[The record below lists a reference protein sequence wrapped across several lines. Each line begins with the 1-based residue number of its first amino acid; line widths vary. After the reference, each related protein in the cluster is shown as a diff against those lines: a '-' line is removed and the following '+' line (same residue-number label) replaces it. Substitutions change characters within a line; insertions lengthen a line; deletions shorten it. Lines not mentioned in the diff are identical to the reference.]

1 MVPAIIPKEDFTDV
15 SDDTSPTYPIY
26 LTYLVIKA
34 KEVRLVKEVISCGN
48 AFQSKFRFIWIDLPA
63 ATLAQAAGNY
73 ADQETKDKPSLR
85 LEC

>member
-34 KEVRLVKEVISCGN
+34 KEAKIAKEVISCDISPVPMFTFE
-48 AFQSKFRFIWIDLPA
+48 AVVISSSHPKAQSR
-63 ATLAQAAGNY
+63 
-73 ADQETKDKPSLR
+73 
-85 LEC
+85 